1 MTTQELIQETLINL
15 QQLSKVTE
23 TFDIG
28 ATIHSAMD
36 ALLSLEKELESE
48 LLSMTTY
55 ELIEASCAGHRRK
68 SSSIRQLDVEIVA

>member
-36 ALLSLEKELESE
+36 ALLSLEKELEPE
-48 LLSMTTY
+48 LLSLTTY
-55 ELIEASCAGHRRK
+55 ELIEVSQKDTTRVSV
-68 SSSIRQLDVEIVA
+68 SSGVEKAA

>member
-55 ELIEASCAGHRRK
+55 ELIEASKQDTEEKA
-68 SSSIRQLDVEIVA
+68 AA